1 MGGYK
6 FSSLLQSAR
15 DMRDALTAEV
25 ADKHDSIRAL
35 RREQQALEEQCRQI
49 DKQAHFKDDII
60 KELRKEIRNIK
71 KVKIYALS
79 IVVLSLSDFKICS
92 DLQNVF
98 Y

>member
-71 KVKIYALS
+71 KVRIYGLS
-79 IVVLSLSDFKICS
+79 IIITIKFI
-92 DLQNVF
+92 
-98 Y
+98 